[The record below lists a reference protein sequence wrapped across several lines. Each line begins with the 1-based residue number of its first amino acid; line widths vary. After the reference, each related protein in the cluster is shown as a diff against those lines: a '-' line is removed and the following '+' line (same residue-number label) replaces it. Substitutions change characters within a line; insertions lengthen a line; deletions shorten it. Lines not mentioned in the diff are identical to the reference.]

1 MNNDNGSVSYAVTLD
16 HKQMNRDKQDVVN
29 IFHEIGQE
37 AQQQGEVVDNSFN
50 SAAKNIGKALRALR
64 SQKGISQEKLALETG
79 IGRRYMSDI
88 ENGRRN
94 VSLEIIEK
102 LADFF
107 EMSSSDLVKEIE
119 NAAFPPLTQKSLKRW
134 LVEHDYNDS
143 VIFQNPDYMSA
154 VVGVSEEGR
163 VIYSYEKMVWA
174 LMMTD
179 GMDYEEAVECVDFN
193 TIGALPTMGENA
205 PIIMYEVEG

>member
-1 MNNDNGSVSYAVTLD
+1 MAL
-16 HKQMNRDKQDVVN
+16 Q
-29 IFHEIGQE
+29 
-37 AQQQGEVVDNSFN
+37 
-50 SAAKNIGKALRALR
+50 KNIGKALRALR
-64 SQKGISQEKLALETG
+64 AQKGVSQERLALETG

-107 EMSSSDLVKEIE
+107 EMSASDLVKEIE
-119 NAAFPPLTQKSLKRW
+119 NAAFPPVTQKSLKRW

-143 VIFQNPDYMSA
+143 VVFQNPDYVSA

-163 VIYSYEKMVWA
+163 VIYSYEKMVRT

-179 GMDYEEAVECVDFN
+179 GMDYEEAVEFVDFN

>member
-1 MNNDNGSVSYAVTLD
+1 M
-16 HKQMNRDKQDVVN
+16 
-29 IFHEIGQE
+29 
-37 AQQQGEVVDNSFN
+37 
-50 SAAKNIGKALRALR
+50 
-64 SQKGISQEKLALETG
+64 
-79 IGRRYMSDI
+79 
-88 ENGRRN
+88 
-94 VSLEIIEK
+94 
-102 LADFF
+102 
-107 EMSSSDLVKEIE
+107 
-119 NAAFPPLTQKSLKRW
+119 
-134 LVEHDYNDS
+134 HDYNDS

-179 GMDYEEAVECVDFN
+179 GMDYEEAVEFVDFN